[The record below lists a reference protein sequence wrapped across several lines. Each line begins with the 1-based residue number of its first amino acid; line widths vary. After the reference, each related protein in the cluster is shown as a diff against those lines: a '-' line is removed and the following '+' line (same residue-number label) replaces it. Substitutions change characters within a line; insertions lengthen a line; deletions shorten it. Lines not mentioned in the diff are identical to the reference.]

1 MQIDPWEG
9 IKLLCLCLGA
19 STPSEDPCA
28 TIISGKPGHGPR
40 PSSAALKALFSFEF
54 QDFSKVI
61 ISLQFI
67 RFSHHQGVGLES
79 PQTTPCPSLP
89 LKHSTTSCPWG
100 IAWVS
105 VTVMLWEKKDC
116 SFLQSL
122 AQHLLGSKQ
131 ELKCPVSWS
140 THLKSKAAV
149 YTGTLGI
156 TEREKA
162 QDHLYLSG
170 QVRFLLCRKWFWPVA
185 GQDSFSVVCILEM
198 TAVTHSFLSC
208 DTLSLCFNL
217 LSFVMLQ
224 CGFGDTKGENTK
236 Y

>member
-1 MQIDPWEG
+1 MPSHLGAGPQAEGVPGFRIPLNFAANNFICFDFASKSPPWLQPPQTRSVPPMQIDPWEG

-28 TIISGKPGHGPR
+28 TIISGKPGHGPK
-40 PSSAALKALFSFEF
+40 PSFAALKALFAFEF
-54 QDFSKVI
+54 QDFSKVK

-67 RFSHHQGVGLES
+67 RFFHHQGVGLET
-79 PQTTPCPSLP
+79 PQTTPCPSVP

-131 ELKCPVSWS
+131 EMKCPVF
-140 THLKSKAAV
+140 LI
-149 YTGTLGI
+149 YTFKIQSSCLH
-156 TEREKA
+156 R
-162 QDHLYLSG
+162 HSG
-170 QVRFLLCRKWFWPVA
+170 
-185 GQDSFSVVCILEM
+185 
-198 TAVTHSFLSC
+198 HH
-208 DTLSLCFNL
+208 
-217 LSFVMLQ
+217 
-224 CGFGDTKGENTK
+224 
-236 Y
+236 